1 MWRRGAGQCSK
12 VQVRLVEERA
22 GNNSRA
28 RERLLKTVIIR

>member
-1 MWRRGAGQCSK
+1 MCRSGTGQDSV

-28 RERLLKTVIIR
+28 RERLLKTVILR